1 MLDAKTKAII
11 LGCVFCFFLVLAFFE
26 NILFIENIGSI
37 FVNPLIA
44 LTIVFI
50 HNVIVVSLI
59 IIGMSFYVEFV
70 TGFLPKR
77 EIEYVVLN
85 HPRIF
90 AVIFT
95 LIILVIS
102 ILRIYWLLYR
112 RILMDVIAIIML
124 ISLPHGIV
132 EAYGIYK
139 AIHETLANKLS
150 NKALTKIYLIFL
162 LAAILEVGFVQALKY
177 QAP

>member
-37 FVNPLIA
+37 FVNPLLAFTMI
-44 LTIVFI
+44 FI

-95 LIILVIS
+95 LIILVLS

-112 RILMDVIAIIML
+112 RILMDLIAIVML

-150 NKALTKIYLIFL
+150 NKELAKIYLIFL
-162 LAAILEVGFVQALKY
+162 LAAILEVGFVQALKLETS
-177 QAP
+177 

>member
-1 MLDAKTKAII
+1 MQK
-11 LGCVFCFFLVLAFFE
+11 LGNNFRMRLLFFPSFSFFE

-37 FVNPLIA
+37 FVNPLFA
-44 LTIVFI
+44 LTMVFI

-70 TGFLPKR
+70 TAFLPKR
-77 EIEYVVLN
+77 EIEYIVLN

-102 ILRIYWLLYR
+102 ILRIYWLLYG

-162 LAAILEVGFVQALKY
+162 LAAILEVSFVQTLKL
-177 QAP
+177 QTS